1 MSSETARTHAAHAHA
16 HAHVHAV
23 PAPAAAEE
31 LMLLARDLG
40 VCAEQIATTASR
52 LTSLL
57 SDPVLLRSLAA
68 SPTTGA
74 QVTRQLTRVIAGA
87 SGLGC
92 GTETTRL
99 GKVVAMLT
107 SAGGNESLPALVA
120 ATALKARIRGLAKLH
135 PELYEDPDLAGLIA
149 AIEGD
154 RQVEAIR
161 RFRRMLKERGTG
173 DALGAIAPVFIE
185 LSGLFAL
192 LDQNPF
198 NDAVG
203 WNMAVGKPLTG
214 EPILGLNTNWI
225 SGFEKGE
232 GSAELVELPAEVA
245 KRIDTGGTIVG
256 HMRNIKLMRPY
267 GYALLQHVRAADGVE
282 RYLLLLPGMTA
293 DTLKSDSTQDLL
305 GAIRNTQLTESTYT
319 RALRTVFGMVGVPD
333 GASLAIVG
341 HSQGGVVAMNLVA
354 DAELVER
361 YRFTH
366 LVAVGSPVDY
376 KVPLAQDLWIAS
388 VTNQHD
394 IVPALDGRGFGS
406 ASDPHPDWYEVDFA
420 DGRHGFPGC
429 HGAGR
434 YADNLAEDIP
444 EAAAHIDRQL
454 SGYRGEVLRTWAF
467 ALSDGLAGRR
477 ARKAAKDARKAGDAD
492 EGASAVEGA
501 RTAV

>member
-1 MSSETARTHAAHAHA
+1 MSSETTRTHAAHAHD
-16 HAHVHAV
+16 HAV
-23 PAPAAAEE
+23 TSPAAAEE

-40 VCAEQIATTASR
+40 VCAEQIATTAGR
-52 LTSLL
+52 LAALL

-68 SPTTGA
+68 SPATGA
-74 QVTRQLTRVIAGA
+74 QVTRQLTRVVAGA
-87 SGLGC
+87 AGLGC

-107 SAGGNESLPALVA
+107 SATGGESLPALVA

-135 PELYEDPDLAGLIA
+135 PELYGDPDLAALIA
-149 AIEGD
+149 AVEGD

-161 RFRRMLKERGTG
+161 RFRRLLKERGTG

-214 EPILGLNTNWI
+214 EPILGVNTNWI

-232 GSAELVELPAEVA
+232 GKAEIVELPAEA
-245 KRIDTGGTIVG
+245 GELNTDGTIVG

-267 GYALLQHVRAADGVE
+267 GYALLQHVRAADGVQ

-293 DTLKSDSTQDLL
+293 DTIKSDSTQDLL

-319 RALRTVFGMVGVPD
+319 RALRTVFAMAGVPE

-354 DAELVER
+354 DPELVER

-376 KVPLAQDLWIAS
+376 KVPLVEDLWIAS

-406 ASDPHPDWYEVDFA
+406 ASNPHPDWYEVDFA

-477 ARKAAKDARKAGDAD
+477 AGKSARKTARTAAGEDA
-492 EGASAVEGA
+492 AEGA
-501 RTAV
+501 RAGA